1 MHTYIHISV
10 GVVWRWHEVHYLTI
24 GVDALSYYCTVQPSS
39 AHLVKSKTPTSLTVL
54 LDGQPGFVDG
64 GTPSLRICMS
74 EVLQTE
80 SVQHMSAADVASM
93 CFTLSS
99 PPKSA
104 RRNAGA
110 NALCV

>member
-1 MHTYIHISV
+1 M
-10 GVVWRWHEVHYLTI
+10 
-24 GVDALSYYCTVQPSS
+24 QPSS

-54 LDGQPGFVDG
+54 LDGQQGFVDA

-80 SVQHMSAADVASM
+80 SDQHMSAADVASMM